1 MGQILQF
8 IRPYDVF
15 DPETLV
21 IFSARPM
28 TRPLPPSMIAANRS
42 LCARLWLS
50 ASSTLRQWASAIQ
63 IDYVKLH
70 SARLARDPHSIV

>member
-8 IRPYDVF
+8 IRPCDVF

-21 IFSARPM
+21 ISARLM
-28 TRPLPPSMIAANRS
+28 TRPLRPSMTAANHS
-42 LCARLWLS
+42 LCAKSWPS
-50 ASSTLRQWASAIQ
+50 ASSTLRQWVNAIQ

-70 SARLARDPHSIV
+70 SARLARDRHSIV